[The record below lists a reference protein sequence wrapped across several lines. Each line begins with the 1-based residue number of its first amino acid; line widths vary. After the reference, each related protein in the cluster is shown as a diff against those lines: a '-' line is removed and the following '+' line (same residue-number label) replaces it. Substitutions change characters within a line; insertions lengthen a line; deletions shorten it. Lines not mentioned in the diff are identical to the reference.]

1 MAPVTH
7 PGVSHQNGH
16 SRHHFAV
23 LFVCSFPV
31 TNVSSLPEY
40 FFANPEARLKHL
52 SRLILVLAIPVLF
65 ALTVH
70 IQSDQVHAASGDGSN
85 SDQPVLE
92 AQGRDIQV
100 IDGDTII
107 IAGKVFDIA
116 GLDAPE
122 LGQQCLHNG
131 SFWDCGM
138 SSAMQ
143 LRKYFAMAPFAVH
156 CWPGDQEQAGKADDF
171 PVVECGIGE
180 RDVAAAMISDG
191 EALPV
196 GGYSHR
202 YDRLSREAD
211 NAELGIHGGEMIA
224 PSEWRRGDRLAGES
238 GRCLFINDGNGN
250 YIGTLDPRI
259 ANYEPSDA
267 NKVCSDEEA
276 RELDLNYLAPAP

>member
-1 MAPVTH
+1 M
-7 PGVSHQNGH
+7 
-16 SRHHFAV
+16 
-23 LFVCSFPV
+23 
-31 TNVSSLPEY
+31 
-40 FFANPEARLKHL
+40 KHL
-52 SRLILVLAIPVLF
+52 SRLILILAIPALF
-65 ALTVH
+65 AITVH
-70 IQSDQVHAASGDGSN
+70 VQSNQVHAANGDGTTT
-85 SDQPVLE
+85 DQPVFE

-107 IAGKVFDIA
+107 INGKVFDLA

-156 CWPGDQEQAGKADDF
+156 CWPGDQERAGKADDF

-191 EALPV
+191 EALPIA
-196 GGYSHR
+196 GYSHR

-211 NAELGIHGGEMIA
+211 NAEIGIHGGDMTQ
-224 PSEWRRGDRLAGES
+224 PSDWRDGDRLAGES
-238 GRCLFINDGNGN
+238 GRCLYVSDGSGN
-250 YIGTLDPRI
+250 YIGTLDPRF
-259 ANYEPSDA
+259 AKFDQTDA
-267 NKVCSDEEA
+267 KKLCSDEEA
-276 RELDLNYLAPAP
+276 RQMDMNYLAPAP